1 LPIIETTI
9 PLGNDFKP
17 GQSYRIMVN
26 DKVTNTFLARD
37 REGMALA
44 PIEAVE
50 VLILE
55 SFPLQY
61 KWSSRLD
68 CPGELLLV
76 DSTPP

>member
-26 DKVTNTFLARD
+26 DKDTNTFLARD

-50 VLILE
+50 FLILE
-55 SFPLQY
+55 SFTVQY

-68 CPGELLLV
+68 
-76 DSTPP
+76 